1 MIARNIKALPI
12 FGTSNMK
19 TNNEEG
25 FIVCYIVINGVVI
38 EVKDESEKYELLR
51 SYREEAAD

>member
-1 MIARNIKALPI
+1 
-12 FGTSNMK
+12 MK